1 LISIARH
8 ICDTHADCV
17 GLQMDVDSEDDQMM
31 QAIALSLG
39 QNVSAAESE
48 VECAICTETQNN
60 AIQCF
65 MSVLLA

>member
-1 LISIARH
+1 
-8 ICDTHADCV
+8 
-17 GLQMDVDSEDDQMM
+17 MDVDSEDDQMM